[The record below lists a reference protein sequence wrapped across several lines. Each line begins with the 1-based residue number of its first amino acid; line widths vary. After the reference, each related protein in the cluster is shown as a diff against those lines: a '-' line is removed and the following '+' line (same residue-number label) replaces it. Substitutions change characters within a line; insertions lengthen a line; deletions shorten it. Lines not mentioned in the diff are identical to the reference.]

1 MKKKFD
7 LVFEEAMYMLREENP
22 YEQVSSNTEF
32 ENNVRELAKAIKTF
46 LPGFGSEPEQKTIE
60 RAVHQVMS
68 SNNGIKEMNL
78 GSQLTKQ
85 IKVHLDEE
93 GDSGTFNVTLVGK
106 GVPKD
111 AMGNNRKVI
120 SNNQH
125 DEDLFDNVNQELV
138 KLSLNSPDDAVEEM
152 SPEQG
157 AGAQPGAEK
166 SALPSAASP
175 TAAPQQEQQPVPK

>member
-1 MKKKFD
+1 MKKFD

-22 YEQVSSNTEF
+22 YELISSNTEF

-60 RAVHQVMS
+60 RAVRQVIS
-68 SNNGIKEMNL
+68 SDKGVKEMNL

-85 IKVHLDEE
+85 IKIHLDEE

-125 DEDLFDNVNQELV
+125 DEDLFDNVNQELI

-152 SPEQG
+152 NPEEG
-157 AGAQPGAEK
+157 GNAQPGGGE
-166 SALPSAASP
+166 SALPAGPEQA
-175 TAAPQQEQQPVPK
+175 AAPAPEQPPQQ